1 MTGKS
6 LLTVTLLVQLSVS
19 SLAQQPNASPPP
31 KTRPASRT
39 QPAPPRQEPDDEVVR
54 ISTNLVQVDAV
65 VTDRNGK
72 QVTDLTADEIQILE
86 DGKPQKIS
94 NFSFVNSG
102 SKTPATIPGKPASA
116 DKNAVSLPPTRL
128 RPEQVRRTIALVV
141 DDLGLSFNSTYYVRH
156 AVKKFIDEQMQ
167 EGDLVAIIR
176 TGAGIGALQQF
187 TSDKRMLYAAMERI
201 KWNPSG
207 RGGIGAFAPLT
218 GAQTNVTM
226 ATEDGEP
233 PSDAAAELDRLREET
248 FTVGTLGALNYVV
261 TGLRELP
268 GRKSVL
274 LVSDGIQMFDSL
286 SRATNFRTQQA
297 LTSLID
303 LANRA
308 SVVIYTLDARGLQTT
323 GLTAEDNTT
332 GMSDEAMRNAS
343 TQRAN
348 MIFESQSGLI
358 HMAEQTGGIAFRNSN
373 DLSGGIK
380 RVLEDQTSYYL
391 VGYRPDESTFDQKTG
406 RRTFHKLE
414 LKVTRPGRF
423 LVRMRKGFF
432 GITDDEAR
440 PQIAATPQQQI
451 LRALTSPFGAEGVH
465 LRLTS
470 LFGHDAKLGSFMRS
484 LLHVDAGDLTFTDQ
498 PGGFHQAE
506 FDVMAITFGDNGSV
520 VNQVG
525 KTYSVRLPDK
535 SYQRMLNEGFVYFV
549 TVFVKKPG
557 AYQLRA
563 ALRDH
568 GSERVGS
575 ASQFVEVPDL
585 KKNRLTISGIV
596 VTGSEPGSENKA
608 SGKSDAKSL
617 AVQSAAE
624 HQEDRANPSN
634 SAAVRRFRGGGILE
648 YGFVIYNAKA
658 DKGLPP
664 RLTTQVRIFR
674 DGQPVFSGNENPYA
688 PEGQGDLKRLAH
700 GGAIQLGSKMT
711 PGEYVLQVI
720 VNDTQAKEKQRTA
733 TQWIDFEIV
742 K

>member
-6 LLTVTLLVQLSVS
+6 LLTVTLLVQLAVS
-19 SLAQQPNASPPP
+19 SLAQQPNASPSP
-31 KTRPASRT
+31 RT
-39 QPAPPRQEPDDEVVR
+39 QPASQNQPAPQKQEPDDEVVR

-65 VTDRNGK
+65 VTDRSGK
-72 QVTDLTADEIQILE
+72 QVTDLTADELQILE

-102 SKTPATIPGKPASA
+102 SKTPATVSGKPAIA
-116 DKNAVSLPPTRL
+116 DKNALSLPPTRL

-141 DDLGLSFNSTYYVRH
+141 DDLGLSFNSTYYVRR
-156 AVKKFIDEQMQ
+156 ALKKFIDEQMQ

-187 TSDKRMLYAAMERI
+187 TSDKRMLYAALERV
-201 KWNPSG
+201 KWNPLG

-218 GAQTNVTM
+218 GAQPSVPV
-226 ATEDGEP
+226 ATDDGEP

-248 FTVGTLGALNYVV
+248 FTVGTLGAVNYVV

-308 SVVIYTLDARGLQTT
+308 SVVIYTMDARGLQTT

-343 TQRAN
+343 TQRAS
-348 MIFESQSGLI
+348 MLFESQSGLI
-358 HMAEQTGGIAFRNSN
+358 NLAEQTGGIAFRNSN

-391 VGYRPDESTFDQKTG
+391 IGYRPDESTFDRKTG
-406 RRTFHKLE
+406 RRTFHKLD

-440 PQIAATPQQQI
+440 PQIAATPQQQV

-470 LFGHDAKLGSFMRS
+470 LFGNDAKLGPFMRS
-484 LLHVDAGDLTFTDQ
+484 LLHVDAGDLTFTDE
-498 PGGFHQAE
+498 PNGFHKAE

-520 VNQVG
+520 VNQVN

-535 SYQRMLNEGFVYFV
+535 SYQRMLDEGFVYFV

-575 ASQFVEVPDL
+575 ASQFVEIPDL
-585 KKNRLTISGIV
+585 KKNRLTISGII
-596 VTGSEPGSENKA
+596 VTGSEAGSENKGGNA
-608 SGKSDAKSL
+608 GAKSL
-617 AVQSAAE
+617 AVQSAGE

-634 SAAVRRFRGGGILE
+634 SAAVRRFHGGGILE
-648 YGFVIYNAKA
+648 YGFVIYNARA

-664 RLTTQVRIFR
+664 SLTTQVRIFR
-674 DGQPVFSGNENPYA
+674 DGQLVFSGNENPYVPA
-688 PEGQGDLKRLAH
+688 GQDLKRLPH
-700 GGAIQLGSKMT
+700 GGAVQLGSKMT

-720 VNDTQAKEKQRTA
+720 VNDAQAKGKHRTA

>member
-6 LLTVTLLVQLSVS
+6 LLTVTLLFQLSVS
-19 SLAQQPNASPPP
+19 SLAQQPNPSPPP
-31 KTRPASRT
+31 KTQPASQT
-39 QPAPPRQEPDDEVVR
+39 QPAPQRQESEDEVVR
-54 ISTNLVQVDAV
+54 ITTNLVQVDAV

-72 QVTDLTADEIQILE
+72 QVTDLAAGEIQILE
-86 DGKPQKIS
+86 DGRPQKIS
-94 NFSFVNSG
+94 NFSFVDSG
-102 SKTPATIPGKPASA
+102 SKTPAAVAGKPAIA
-116 DKNAVSLPPTRL
+116 DKNALSPPPTRL

-141 DDLGLSFNSTYYVRH
+141 DDLGLSFNSTYYVRR

-187 TSDKRMLYAAMERI
+187 TSDKRMLYAALERI
-201 KWNPSG
+201 KWNPIG

-218 GAQTNVTM
+218 GAQPSVPV
-226 ATEDGEP
+226 ATDDGEP

-343 TQRAN
+343 TQRAS
-348 MIFESQSGLI
+348 MLFESQSGLI
-358 HMAEQTGGIAFRNSN
+358 NLAEQTGGIAFRNSN

-391 VGYRPDESTFDQKTG
+391 IGYRPDESTFDQKTG

-432 GITDDEAR
+432 GITDDEAKPR
-440 PQIAATPQQQI
+440 IAATPQQQI

-470 LFGHDAKLGSFMRS
+470 LFGHDAKLGPFMRS

-498 PGGFHQAE
+498 PDGFHQAE

-520 VNQVG
+520 VNQVN

-535 SYQRMLNEGFVYFV
+535 SYQRMLKEGFVYFV

-585 KKNRLTISGIV
+585 KKNRLTISGII
-596 VTGSEPGSENKA
+596 VTGSETGSEKA
-608 SGKSDAKSL
+608 SGNPDAKSL

-624 HQEDRANPSN
+624 HQEERANPSN

-664 RLTTQVRIFR
+664 SLTTQVRIFR

-688 PEGQGDLKRLAH
+688 PAGQADLKRLAH

-720 VNDTQAKEKQRTA
+720 VNDTQAKGKHRTA